1 MADEQQDPPGADRAP
16 DDEPAVD
23 QPSAHEREE
32 VDEDIPTPDPAEA
45 RNPVQRTIRFGFAG
59 LRATPVIPLD
69 LLRVVRKNQE
79 DLAKAISSRV
89 LASKELRDAWRP
101 VIPPHLLRVMYKRQ
115 EDWPTVM
122 RSRARASNVLWVAW
136 RPVVPPDLFR
146 VVSKHQEIWAKTLR
160 RFAAGFEE
168 QLRAGAPP
176 NWQFGEDW
184 PKLAMISETV
194 KQDGIPLAW
203 VPRGDIVVR
212 LVHAEGIEGR
222 RAILAD
228 READIVQDCFTCLD
242 DVDAPELAE
251 FVANAREAIRAFQDQ
266 HAKPAQALATV
277 VLDAVLRLLFAAPN
291 FSYGGIRRQLADV
304 WDNAPLQYMRS
315 ALVLA
320 AIPGALEQF
329 WPDRGDPVPVRF
341 NRHASAHTVYAEQF
355 TRTNAL
361 VAIMII
367 TSLLRETHESAW
379 YVAPDAEQPAS

>member
-32 VDEDIPTPDPAEA
+32 VDEDIPTTDPAEA

>member
-32 VDEDIPTPDPAEA
+32 VDEDIPTTDPAEA

-160 RFAAGFEE
+160 RFAAGLKSSFVP
-168 QLRAGAPP
+168 APH
-176 NWQFGEDW
+176 QTGSS
-184 PKLAMISETV
+184 ART
-194 KQDGIPLAW
+194 
-203 VPRGDIVVR
+203 
-212 LVHAEGIEGR
+212 GR
-222 RAILAD
+222 SS
-228 READIVQDCFTCLD
+228 
-242 DVDAPELAE
+242 P
-251 FVANAREAIRAFQDQ
+251 
-266 HAKPAQALATV
+266 
-277 VLDAVLRLLFAAPN
+277 
-291 FSYGGIRRQLADV
+291 
-304 WDNAPLQYMRS
+304 
-315 ALVLA
+315 
-320 AIPGALEQF
+320 
-329 WPDRGDPVPVRF
+329 
-341 NRHASAHTVYAEQF
+341 
-355 TRTNAL
+355 
-361 VAIMII
+361 
-367 TSLLRETHESAW
+367 
-379 YVAPDAEQPAS
+379 